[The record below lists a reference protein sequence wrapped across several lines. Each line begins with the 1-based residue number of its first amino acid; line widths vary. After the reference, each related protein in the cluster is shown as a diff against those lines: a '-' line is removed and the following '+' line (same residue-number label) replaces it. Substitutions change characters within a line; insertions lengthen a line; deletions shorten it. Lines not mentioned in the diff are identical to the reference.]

1 MSDLVVILTTTA
13 TEDEAKKLASSLVDE
28 KLAACV
34 LIQPG
39 TTSYC
44 FWDGKTQ
51 MAPEVTVLIKTH
63 ADKARAIE
71 EHFKTAHPYQVPVF
85 IVMPSTY
92 VGASYGTWVN
102 EMLGKEA

>member
-13 TEDEAKKLASSLVDE
+13 TAAEANALAAALVDE

-39 TTSYC
+39 TSSYC
-44 FWDGKTQ
+44 FWDGKAQ
-51 MAPEVTVLIKTH
+51 LAEEVTVLIKTT
-63 ADKARAIE
+63 ADMTAAVE
-71 EHFKTAHPYQVPVF
+71 ERFKTLHPYKVPVF

-92 VGASYGTWVN
+92 ASASYSDWVR
-102 EMLGKEA
+102 EALGK